1 MKKLCVSVTALC
13 VVALFANNVLGLN
26 IRVAPKTLVLSS
38 DGGSVTV
45 HTDVPFAMAGE
56 VSLYVDGTSV
66 AVETF
71 ADDRLNLVAQCT
83 KEAVK
88 DVIGD
93 IDAKFIWVTFTL
105 EVDGDSA
112 SEEVRVKQ

>member
-45 HTDVPFAMAGE
+45 HTDVPFRLAE
-56 VSLYVDGTSV
+56 TVFFYVDGTEV
-66 AVETF
+66 AVRTF
-71 ADDRLNLVAQCT
+71 ADDRLNLVAQCS
-83 KEAVK
+83 KGAVK
-88 DVIGD
+88 EVIGEFEG
-93 IDAKFIWVTFTL
+93 KFKTVTFTL
-105 EVDGDSA
+105 VVNGDSD
-112 SEEVRVKQ
+112 SENVRVKQ